1 MCAVQ
6 VKLELGHR
14 AQVRKKPTLEGFTH
28 DWMVFVR
35 GPEHSNIQHFV
46 EKVVFH
52 LHESFPK
59 PKRVCKDP
67 PYKVEESGY
76 AGFILPIE
84 VYFKNK
90 EEPKKVRFDYDLF
103 LHLEGHPPV
112 NHLRC
117 EKLTFNNPTEE
128 FRKKLLKAGGVHRYP
143 DGSVNWTVK
152 KIMVMSEGSSF
163 SSGTSLHLPSL
174 PSNSLSFS
182 DVKKSKS
189 SHGSKDPNKPVSAN
203 SNSNPISLPKP
214 HKSSKEHKEKSSKD
228 SKEHRS
234 AFKEPSREHTKSSK
248 ESSKKPKENKPLKDE
263 KVVPKMAFKEP
274 KPMSKEPRC
283 ENNNILTV
291 SSGHQQEKKVSS
303 KRPSHMDS
311 EDPLNRKRRKS
322 NSESSLKTFSN
333 SSLLILSSSDKKSL
347 KDKSQPK
354 TGKVK
359 VESEVLDKKKVS
371 LPPFEDIV
379 DPNDT
384 DMEDNMSSK
393 SESGQPSPASSTSSS
408 SSSLVPPHNHRQGF
422 FMSCSGSLRSIMKD
436 LHSDENEDESD
447 DAEDNDSENE
457 RTVHM
462 HGGSR
467 ARRISLSDGSNSES
481 SSVSSPLRN
490 DPPTLLKTNNN
501 QILEVKSPIKQS
513 KSEKQIKNG
522 DCDKAY
528 LDELVELHRRLMTL
542 RERHVLQ
549 QIVNLIEETG
559 HFHITNTTFDFD
571 LCSLDKTTVR
581 KLQSYLETSGAS

>member
-1 MCAVQ
+1 MASSCAVQ

-128 FRKKLLKAGGVHRYP
+128 FRKKLLKAGG
-143 DGSVNWTVK
+143 
-152 KIMVMSEGSSF
+152 IMVMSEGSSF

-408 SSSLVPPHNHRQGF
+408 SSSLVPPHNHRQG
-422 FMSCSGSLRSIMKD
+422 SLRSIMKD

>member
-128 FRKKLLKAGGVHRYP
+128 FRKKLLKAGG
-143 DGSVNWTVK
+143 
-152 KIMVMSEGSSF
+152 IMVMSEGSTF

-189 SHGSKDPNKPVSAN
+189 SHGSKDPNKVVSVHSSS
-203 SNSNPISLPKP
+203 SNSLSSVSLSKP

-234 AFKEPSREHTKSSK
+234 AFKEPSREHNKSSK
-248 ESSKKPKENKPLKDE
+248 DSSKKPKENKPLKDE
-263 KVVPKMAFKEP
+263 KIVPKMVFKEP
-274 KPMSKEPRC
+274 KPMSKDPRC

-291 SSGHQQEKKVSS
+291 SSGHQQEKKLSC
-303 KRPSHMDS
+303 KRPPHTDS
-311 EDPLNRKRRKS
+311 EDPLSRKRKKS
-322 NSESSLKTFSN
+322 SSESSLKTFSN
-333 SSLLILSSSDKKSL
+333 PSLLVLSSEKKPL
-347 KDKSQPK
+347 KDKSQQK
-354 TGKVK
+354 LGKVK
-359 VESEVLDKKKVS
+359 VESEALDKKKLS

-384 DMEDNMSSK
+384 DLEDNMSSK

-408 SSSLVPPHNHRQGF
+408 SSSLAPPQNHRQDF
-422 FMSCSGSLRSIMKD
+422 FVSCTGTLRSIMKE
-436 LHSDENEDESD
+436 LHSDENDEDSD
-447 DAEDNDSENE
+447 DAEDNDSESE
-457 RTVHM
+457 RTIHM

-490 DPPTLLKTNNN
+490 EPPTLLKTSNN

-513 KSEKQIKNG
+513 KSEKQKKNG
-522 DCDKAY
+522 ECDKAY

-581 KLQSYLETSGAS
+581 KLQSYLETSGGS

>member
-1 MCAVQ
+1 
-6 VKLELGHR
+6 
-14 AQVRKKPTLEGFTH
+14 
-28 DWMVFVR
+28 MVFVR

-52 LHESFPK
+52 LHESFPR

-128 FRKKLLKAGGVHRYP
+128 FRRKLLKAGG
-143 DGSVNWTVK
+143 
-152 KIMVMSEGSSF
+152 IMVMSEGSSF

-189 SHGSKDPNKPVSAN
+189 THGTKDPNKIVSVN
-203 SNSNPISLPKP
+203 SSSNTLSLSKP

-234 AFKEPSREHTKSSK
+234 AFKEPSRDHTKSSK

-263 KVVPKMAFKEP
+263 KIVPKMAFKEP
-274 KPMSKEPRC
+274 KPITKDSRC

-311 EDPLNRKRRKS
+311 EDPLTRKRRKS
-322 NSESSLKTFSN
+322 NSESSLSKGFSN
-333 SSLLILSSSDKKSL
+333 SSLLILSSSDKKPL
-347 KDKSQPK
+347 KDKSQLK
-354 TGKVK
+354 TGKIK
-359 VESEVLDKKKVS
+359 IESEVLEKKKVS

-408 SSSLVPPHNHRQGF
+408 SSSLVPPHNHRQDF
-422 FMSCSGSLRSIMKD
+422 FMSCTGSLRSIMKD
-436 LHSDENEDESD
+436 LHSDDNEEESD
-447 DAEDNDSENE
+447 DADDNDSENE
-457 RTVHM
+457 RTIHM

-490 DPPTLLKTNNN
+490 EPPTLLKTNNN

-513 KSEKQIKNG
+513 KSEKQIKHG

-542 RERHVLQ
+542 RERHILQ

>member
-1 MCAVQ
+1 MASSCAVQ

-14 AQVRKKPTLEGFTH
+14 AQVRKKPTVEGFTH

-52 LHESFPK
+52 LHESFPR

-128 FRKKLLKAGGVHRYP
+128 FRRKLLKAGGIMIMS
-143 DGSVNWTVK
+143 DGT
-152 KIMVMSEGSSF
+152 SF
-163 SSGTSLHLPSL
+163 SSGQSIQLPNL

-182 DVKKSKS
+182 EVKKKS
-189 SHGSKDPNKPVSAN
+189 SHGPKDSIRILNTNSSSSS
-203 SNSNPISLPKP
+203 SNSFSKTQKL
-214 HKSSKEHKEKSSKD
+214 KEHKEKTSKD
-228 SKEHRS
+228 SKEHKS
-234 AFKEPSREHTKSSK
+234 AFKEPSREHNNSSK
-248 ESSKKPKENKPLKDE
+248 ESCKKPKENKPLEDE
-263 KVVPKMAFKEP
+263 KIVPKMAFKEP
-274 KPMSKEPRC
+274 KPMSKEPKS
-283 ENNNILTV
+283 ENNPIPTKTD
-291 SSGHQQEKKVSS
+291 GQQQGKKTPT
-303 KRPSHMDS
+303 KRPSVLDS
-311 EDPLNRKRRKS
+311 DEPSAKKRKKS
-322 NSESSLKTFSN
+322 GPDSLFKSFSSAPP
-333 SSLLILSSSDKKSL
+333 LILTCSADKKQTKDRSQL
-347 KDKSQPK
+347 KVGRLKIENDALEK
-354 TGKVK
+354 TTPT
-359 VESEVLDKKKVS
+359 
-371 LPPFEDIV
+371 LPPFDDIV
-379 DPNDT
+379 DPNDS
-384 DMEDNMSSK
+384 DMEENLSSK
-393 SESGQPSPASSTSSS
+393 SESEQRSPASSS
-408 SSSLVPPHNHRQGF
+408 SSSSFTSSQNSRQQGP
-422 FMSCSGSLRSIMKD
+422 LRSVMKE
-436 LHSDENEDESD
+436 LHSHDNENESDEADEN
-447 DAEDNDSENE
+447 DNDSELE
-457 RTVHM
+457 RPVNTR
-462 HGGSR
+462 GGSR
-467 ARRISLSDGSNSES
+467 SRRISLSDGSDSDS
-481 SSVSSPLRN
+481 SSDSSLLHHEPA
-490 DPPTLLKTNNN
+490 PPLLKTSNN
-501 QILEVKSPIKQS
+501 QILEVRSPIKQN
-513 KSEKQIKNG
+513 KSDKQMKNG

-528 LDELVELHRRLMTL
+528 LAELVELHRRLMTL

-581 KLQSYLETSGAS
+581 KLQSYLETSGTS

>member
-1 MCAVQ
+1 LPSQCAVQ

-14 AQVRKKPTLEGFTH
+14 AQVRRKPTVEGFTH

-52 LHESFPK
+52 LHESFPR

-128 FRKKLLKAGGVHRYP
+128 FRRKLLKAGG
-143 DGSVNWTVK
+143 
-152 KIMVMSEGSSF
+152 IMVMSDGTSF
-163 SSGTSLHLPSL
+163 SSGQSLQLPNIAC
-174 PSNSLSFS
+174 NSLSFS
-182 DVKKSKS
+182 EVKKKS
-189 SHGSKDPNKPVSAN
+189 SHGPKDPTRILNINSSSS
-203 SNSNPISLPKP
+203 SNSFSKT
-214 HKSSKEHKEKSSKD
+214 HKLTKEHKEKTSKD
-228 SKEHRS
+228 SKEHKS
-234 AFKEPSREHTKSSK
+234 AFKEPSREHNKSSK

-263 KVVPKMAFKEP
+263 KIVPKIAFKEP
-274 KPMSKEPRC
+274 KTISKEAKS
-283 ENNNILTV
+283 ENVPILTIA
-291 SSGHQQEKKVSS
+291 GGQQQEKKNPA
-303 KRPSHMDS
+303 KRPSVLDS
-311 EDPLNRKRRKS
+311 VEPSAKKRKK
-322 NSESSLKTFSN
+322 
-333 SSLLILSSSDKKSL
+333 SSSDSLFKSFSSAPPL
-347 KDKSQPK
+347 ILTCS
-354 TGKVK
+354 T
-359 VESEVLDKKKVS
+359 DKKQTKDRSQLKVGRVKIES
-371 LPPFEDIV
+371 DALEKKTPTLPPFDDIV
-379 DPNDT
+379 DPNDS
-384 DMEDNMSSK
+384 DVEENVSSK
-393 SESGQPSPASSTSSS
+393 SESEQPSPASSSSS
-408 SSSLVPPHNHRQGF
+408 SSSSFTPSQNSRQQGP
-422 FMSCSGSLRSIMKD
+422 LRSIMKD
-436 LHSDENEDESD
+436 LHSDDNEDESD
-447 DAEDNDSENE
+447 EADENDNDSELDRPVN
-457 RTVHM
+457 T
-462 HGGSR
+462 GGRSR
-467 ARRISLSDGSNSES
+467 SHRVSLSDGSDSDS
-481 SSVSSPLRN
+481 SSASSPHHESE
-490 DPPTLLKTNNN
+490 PPLLKTNNN
-501 QILEVKSPIKQS
+501 QILEVKSPIKQN
-513 KSEKQIKNG
+513 KSGKPIKNG

-581 KLQSYLETSGAS
+581 KLQSYLETSGTS

>member
-1 MCAVQ
+1 CAVQ

-14 AQVRKKPTLEGFTH
+14 AQVRKKPTVEGFTH

-52 LHESFPK
+52 LHESFPR

-128 FRKKLLKAGGVHRYP
+128 FRRKLLKAGGM
-143 DGSVNWTVK
+143 
-152 KIMVMSEGSSF
+152 MVMSDGTSF
-163 SSGTSLHLPSL
+163 SSGQNLHLPSL
-174 PSNSLSFS
+174 PSNALSFS
-182 DVKKSKS
+182 EVKKKP
-189 SHGSKDPNKPVSAN
+189 SHGPKEPTRILNTNSSSS
-203 SNSNPISLPKP
+203 SNSFSKI
-214 HKSSKEHKEKSSKD
+214 HKLTKEHKEKTSKD
-228 SKEHRS
+228 SKEHKS
-234 AFKEPSREHTKSSK
+234 AFKEHASREHNKSSK
-248 ESSKKPKENKPLKDE
+248 ELSKKPKENKPLRDE
-263 KVVPKMAFKEP
+263 KVPKMAFKEP
-274 KPMSKEPRC
+274 KPMSKEPKS
-283 ENNNILTV
+283 ENTPILTV
-291 SSGHQQEKKVSS
+291 TGGQQQEKKTPT
-303 KRPSHMDS
+303 KRPSVLDS
-311 EDPLNRKRRKS
+311 DEHSAKKRKKS
-322 NSESSLKTFSN
+322 GSDLLFKSFSN
-333 SSLLILSSSDKKSL
+333 APPLFLTCSPDKNQTKDRSQL
-347 KDKSQPK
+347 KVGRVKIENDALEKK
-354 TGKVK
+354 TPA
-359 VESEVLDKKKVS
+359 
-371 LPPFEDIV
+371 LPPFDDIV
-379 DPNDT
+379 DPNDS
-384 DMEDNMSSK
+384 DMEENVSSK
-393 SESGQPSPASSTSSS
+393 SESEQPSPTSSS
-408 SSSLVPPHNHRQGF
+408 SSSSSSFTPSQNIRQQGP
-422 FMSCSGSLRSIMKD
+422 LRSTMKD
-436 LHSDENEDESD
+436 VHSDDREDESEE
-447 DAEDNDSENE
+447 AGENDNDSELE
-457 RTVHM
+457 RPVNTQ
-462 HGGSR
+462 GGSR
-467 ARRISLSDGSNSES
+467 SRRVSLSDGSNSDS
-481 SSVSSPLRN
+481 SSASSPVHHEPV
-490 DPPTLLKTNNN
+490 PPLLKNSNN
-501 QILEVKSPIKQS
+501 QILEVKSPIKQN
-513 KSEKQIKNG
+513 KSDKQIKNG

-581 KLQSYLETSGAS
+581 KLQSYLETSGTS